1 MRVVMNRVKDS
12 QMPSLLFLLFFPCLL
27 LAQVD
32 SKPIPG
38 AERPGAYLPLLH
50 GKAVALVANQ
60 TSRVGEQHLVDF
72 LLERQVNLRRVFAPE
87 HGFRGTASA
96 GSLIEDGR
104 DSRTGLAVIS
114 LYGAN
119 KKPQAEHLEDLDLV
133 VFDIQDVGAR
143 FYTYISTLSYLM
155 EACARAGVKVLVLDR
170 PNPHGHYVDGPVL
183 EPAYQ
188 SFVGLHPVPVVHG
201 MTVGEY
207 ARMVNGEG
215 WLPDG
220 LICPLEV
227 ITCANYTHQS
237 RYDLPVK
244 PSPNLPNALAV
255 ALYPSLCFFEGTPVS
270 VGRGTDLPFQQI
282 GAPWFEVSNTT
293 FRPQSLPGAQNPPF
307 EGQWCKGF
315 DLREFARLYLRESDE
330 IYLYWLTEAY
340 AISPQPEKFFRPFFD
355 KLAGTARLREMI
367 EAGATVAEI
376 RASWQADLSRYKLMR
391 KKYLLYPL

>member
-133 VFDIQDVGAR
+133 VFDIQ
-143 FYTYISTLSYLM
+143 TY
-155 EACARAGVKVLVLDR
+155 ARA
-170 PNPHGHYVDGPVL
+170 
-183 EPAYQ
+183 
-188 SFVGLHPVPVVHG
+188 F
-201 MTVGEY
+201 
-207 ARMVNGEG
+207 
-215 WLPDG
+215 
-220 LICPLEV
+220 
-227 ITCANYTHQS
+227 
-237 RYDLPVK
+237 
-244 PSPNLPNALAV
+244 
-255 ALYPSLCFFEGTPVS
+255 TP
-270 VGRGTDLPFQQI
+270 T
-282 GAPWFEVSNTT
+282 
-293 FRPQSLPGAQNPPF
+293 SLP
-307 EGQWCKGF
+307 
-315 DLREFARLYLRESDE
+315 
-330 IYLYWLTEAY
+330 
-340 AISPQPEKFFRPFFD
+340 
-355 KLAGTARLREMI
+355 
-367 EAGATVAEI
+367 
-376 RASWQADLSRYKLMR
+376 
-391 KKYLLYPL
+391 